1 MKKSFNNPSLKN
13 KIKAGVIGFPISHSL
28 SPIIHNFYLNK
39 YKINGTYEA
48 FSIPNENFE
57 DSIEN
62 LIQQQN
68 LSGFN
73 ITIPHKEKIYN
84 LCHHLSKTAQITK
97 AVNTLIVMQN
107 GKFFGH
113 NSDAEGFIK
122 NFYNH
127 CPNYQLNQ
135 KKCLLIGAGGA
146 SRAIVY
152 SLISQKVAKIF
163 IANRDQEKALKL
175 IADFKN
181 FSQQNLVELEFT
193 PLKTQFDFLNEIDLI
208 INGTSLGM
216 INQQKLDIDISNAKK
231 TAIVYDIVYKP
242 LITDL
247 LKQANEL
254 DLKIITGIGMLIE
267 QALVGFEAW
276 FKTKAEFD
284 PELEKILLK
293 NC

>member
-1 MKKSFNNPSLKN
+1 MKKSLTTSSSKN
-13 KIKAGVIGFPISHSL
+13 LIKAGVIGFPISHSL

-39 YKINGTYEA
+39 YKINGTYQTFE
-48 FSIPNENFE
+48 IPNENFE
-57 DSIEN
+57 DSIKN
-62 LIQQQN
+62 LVQQQN

-84 LCHHLSKTAQITK
+84 LCQHLSKTAQMTK
-97 AVNTLIVMQN
+97 AVNTLIVMEN

-122 NFYNH
+122 NFFNH
-127 CPNYQLNQ
+127 CPNYQLNN
-135 KKCLLIGAGGA
+135 KKCLVIGAGGA
-146 SRAIVY
+146 SRAIIY
-152 SLISQKVAKIF
+152 SLISQKVSQIF

-181 FSQQNLVELEFT
+181 FSQQNLVDLKFI
-193 PLKTQFDFLNEIDLI
+193 PLKTSFDFLNEVDLI
-208 INGTSLGM
+208 INASSLGM
-216 INQQKLDIDISNAKK
+216 INQQKLDIDISDAKK

-247 LKQANEL
+247 LSQAKKL

-267 QALVGFEAW
+267 QALIGFEAW
-276 FKTKAEFD
+276 FKIKAEFD
-284 PELEKILLK
+284 LELEKILLK

>member
-39 YKINGTYEA
+39 YKINGTYESFA
-48 FSIPNENFE
+48 IPNENFE
-57 DSIEN
+57 ESIKN

-135 KKCLLIGAGGA
+135 KNCLLIGAGGA

-181 FSQQNLVELEFT
+181 FSQQNLVELEFV

-284 PELEKILLK
+284 SELEKILLK

>member
-1 MKKSFNNPSLKN
+1 VKKSFSNSSLKN
-13 KIKAGVIGFPISHSL
+13 IIKAGVIGFPISHSL

-48 FSIPNENFE
+48 FAIPNENFE
-57 DSIEN
+57 DSIKN
-62 LIQQQN
+62 LVEQQN

-97 AVNTLIVMQN
+97 AVNTVIIMQN

-122 NFYNH
+122 NFFNH
-127 CPNYQLNQ
+127 FPNYRLNH
-135 KKCLLIGAGGA
+135 KKCLVIGAGGA

-163 IANRDQEKALKL
+163 ITNRDQEKALKL

-181 FSQQNLVELEFT
+181 FSQQNLVELEFV
-193 PLKTQFDFLNEIDLI
+193 PLKTKFDFLNEIDLI

-247 LKQANEL
+247 LRQAKEL

-267 QALVGFEAW
+267 QALIGFEAW
-276 FKTKAEFD
+276 FKIKAEFD
-284 PELEKILLK
+284 LELEKILLK